1 MQEQQLARSRIP
13 VSLRSRPSHTS
24 TTSRTVTGLSLA
36 AAMGVLDGSA
46 MAQSASAPTRLP
58 TMTVGAPTPRASATP
73 TPSPTATA
81 GPVVSP
87 AAPAAGS
94 QAAPVAAAPTGETS
108 TAAAQQG
115 AAAGT
120 PSGPAPGANPYAN
133 PEAPYKVERSS
144 SLKFTQPLI
153 DTPRT
158 MVVVPKEVLRDKA
171 ATSIRDLVRTMPGM
185 TLGSGEG
192 GNAFGDR
199 VFIRGFDARNDMY
212 INGIRESGVTTRE
225 TFMAEQVEVLEGP
238 AGAIA
243 GRGTTGGAIN
253 IVTKRPQERDF
264 YTIDVTGGTD
274 ATKRITADINQT
286 LSDKFQ
292 IRINGLFQQA
302 DVAGR
307 DNVFDNRYGASIA
320 AQWKPVDNLR
330 IFADYYFVYLDQ
342 MPDWGVPFDP
352 RTRKPFTE
360 SGVDRSGFYGIARR
374 DFQRNYQHMATAG
387 AEWAV
392 TDALMLSSRFR
403 YSHTVTD
410 YVAGKPGTP
419 NLSNPNWALWTVPST
434 PASRYQVNKTIA
446 NQTDATYKFELWG
459 LKHSLVTGLEVS
471 REEVSQDTYS
481 NLAIECFPACTS
493 SAATGINYSLFWPQ
507 SDSIAALGTPTRNGR
522 PTLTNVNTVSVYA
535 LDTINWND
543 RLYVNFGGRLDNYAI
558 DRTPFGGATISRTDL
573 MFNWNG
579 GVLYKVLPNLG
590 AYFAIGTSSNPVG
603 SELDGTADDYG
614 GLTTAN
620 KVFKPEQ
627 NTAIEAGLKWE
638 VFEKRLLLT
647 AALFQTT
654 KDNARETI
662 GTGATAT
669 LQDSA
674 AYRVRGVQLGVA
686 GNITEQWSVWGGAV
700 FLNSE
705 VTESANPA
713 TLGQPLANIAHQS
726 FNLLTK
732 YKVTDKL
739 TLGGQAT
746 YKSEIFGGTLAA
758 VSYAP
763 GTVNVGGVTTATPGG
778 YNRLPPGWRFDLLA
792 DYKINDTFTASLRVV
807 NVFDARLYDA
817 FYRSQTPYV
826 YIAPGR
832 AAYLTVRGTF

>member
-1 MQEQQLARSRIP
+1 MVA
-13 VSLRSRPSHTS
+13 
-24 TTSRTVTGLSLA
+24 GLSLA
-36 AAMGVLDGSA
+36 AAMGVWNGSA
-46 MAQSASAPTRLP
+46 VAQSSPTRLP
-58 TMTVGAPTPRASATP
+58 TMTVPAPTPRAAPAPAPAAVPVQTAPASQASTP
-73 TPSPTATA
+73 ASTGLAPTTPSATA
-81 GPVVSP
+81 G
-87 AAPAAGS
+87 ATA
-94 QAAPVAAAPTGETS
+94 TS
-108 TAAAQQG
+108 G
-115 AAAGT
+115 AATGGQGSGQAGLT
-120 PSGPAPGANPYAN
+120 PGANPYAN

-158 MVVVPKEVLRDKA
+158 VVVVPKEVLRDKA
-171 ATSIRDLVRTMPGM
+171 ATSLRDLVRTMPGM

-212 INGIRESGVTTRE
+212 INGMRESGVTTRE

-238 AGAIA
+238 AGVIA

-253 IVTKRPQERDF
+253 IVTKRPQEHNF

-274 ATKRITADINQT
+274 ATRRITADINQS

-292 IRINGLFQQA
+292 VRINGLFQQA

-307 DNVFDNRYGASIA
+307 DHVFDNRYGASIA
-320 AQWKPVDNLR
+320 AQWKPIDTVR
-330 IFADYYFVYLDQ
+330 VFADYYFVYLDQ

-352 RTRKPFTE
+352 RARRPFTE
-360 SGVDRSGFYGIARR
+360 SGVDRTSFYGVTRR

-387 AEWAV
+387 AEWAA
-392 TDALMLSSRFR
+392 TDSLMLSSRFR
-403 YSHTVTD
+403 YSYTVTD

-419 NLSNPNWALWTVPST
+419 NLSNPNWALWTTPST
-434 PASRYQVNKTIA
+434 PASRYQVNRTLA
-446 NQTDATYKFELWG
+446 NQTDATYKFETWG

-471 REEVSQDTYS
+471 REEISQDSYS
-481 NLAIECFPACTS
+481 GLAIECFPACTS
-493 SAATGINYSLFWPQ
+493 AAATGINYSLFWPQ
-507 SDSIAALGTPTRNGR
+507 SDSIASIGSPTRNGR
-522 PTLTNVNTVSVYA
+522 PTVTNVNTVSVYA

-543 RLYVNFGGRLDNYAI
+543 RLYVNFGGRIDNYAI
-558 DRTPFGGATISRTDL
+558 DRTPFNGATNSRTDL

-579 GVLYKVLPNLG
+579 GILYKVLPNLG

-603 SELDGTADDYG
+603 SELDAGADDYG

-627 NTAIEAGLKWE
+627 NTALEAGLKWE
-638 VFEKRLLLT
+638 VFQNRLLLT
-647 AALFQTT
+647 AAVFQTT

-662 GTGATAT
+662 GTGASAR

-674 AYRVRGVQLGVA
+674 AYRVRGIQLGAA
-686 GNITEQWSVWGGAV
+686 GNITERWSIWGGAV

-705 VTESANPA
+705 VTASANPA

-739 TLGGQAT
+739 TVGGQAT

-763 GTVNVGGVTTATPGG
+763 GTVNVGGVTTPTPGG
-778 YNRLPPGWRFDLLA
+778 YNRLPSGWRFDLLA

-807 NVFDARLYDA
+807 NVLDARLYDA
-817 FYRSQTPYV
+817 FYRSPTPYV

-832 AAYLTVRGTF
+832 AAYVTLRGTF